1 MNTPLHNLAFYGGGS
16 GGGTSDYESLKNRPQ
31 INGTTLSGNKTG
43 AALGLAD
50 LASPALTGTPT
61 APTASAGTNT
71 TQIATT
77 AFTQNAVD
85 NVQSVF
91 VTITL
96 AAASWSNNQQTVTV
110 SGVLS
115 DETAQLIQP
124 VPASASRAAYEA
136 AAVRA
141 TAQAVDSITFD
152 CQSPAPVADLT
163 VYVVITPLGGA
174 S

>member
-1 MNTPLHNLAFYGGGS
+1 MDTPLHNLAFYGGGS
-16 GGGTSDYESLKNRPQ
+16 GGGISDYESLENRPQ

-77 AFTQNAVD
+77 AFVRAA
-85 NVQSVF
+85 
-91 VTITL
+91 L
-96 AAASWSNNQQTVTV
+96 AAAIGKSIPIILPAANWSNNQQTVTV
-110 SGVLS
+110 QGVLA
-115 DETAQLIQP
+115 DETKQLIQP
-124 VPASASRAAYEA
+124 VPASASRAAYEM

-141 TAQAVDSITFD
+141 TAQAADSITFE
-152 CQSPAPVADLT
+152 CKSPAPAADLT
-163 VYVVITPLGGA
+163 VYIVVTPLGGA

>member
-16 GGGTSDYESLKNRPQ
+16 GGGTSDYESLENRPQ

-77 AFTQNAVD
+77 AFTKNAVD
-85 NVQSVF
+85 NVQGVP
-91 VTITL
+91 VPVTL
-96 AAASWSNNQQTVTV
+96 AAASWVNNQQTVTV
-110 SGVLS
+110 AGVLA
-115 DETAQLIQP
+115 DEIKQLIIP
-124 VPASASRAAYEA
+124 NPASASRDAYEA

-141 TAQAVDSITFD
+141 ISQAANSITFD
-152 CQSPAPVADLT
+152 CQSPAPAADLT
-163 VYVVITPLGGA
+163 VYIVVTPLGGA